1 MRSSAA
7 VGGETTLVI
16 RLWTHLGDVEAERL
30 VGRGDEGRPLAGLN
44 LETPESHLVVSQ
56 VVVCEAVFDDGDVVD
71 GATVGET
78 AKLPQPPA
86 HFLPSV
92 TLPVRGNCQK
102 VNAKIMRR
110 RAVSLWTK

>member
-44 LETPESHLVVSQ
+44 LETPESHLLLASSLSSVG
-56 VVVCEAVFDDGDVVD
+56 EAVFDVRKRL
-71 GATVGET
+71 ET
-78 AKLPQPPA
+78 
-86 HFLPSV
+86 
-92 TLPVRGNCQK
+92 
-102 VNAKIMRR
+102 
-110 RAVSLWTK
+110 

>member
-7 VGGETTLVI
+7 VGGETTLVT

-56 VVVCEAVFDDGDVVD
+56 VVVCEAVCDDGDVVD

-78 AKLPQPPA
+78 AKPPNRR
-86 HFLPSV
+86 HTFYRQERCPYV
-92 TLPVRGNCQK
+92 EI
-102 VNAKIMRR
+102 AK
-110 RAVSLWTK
+110 K